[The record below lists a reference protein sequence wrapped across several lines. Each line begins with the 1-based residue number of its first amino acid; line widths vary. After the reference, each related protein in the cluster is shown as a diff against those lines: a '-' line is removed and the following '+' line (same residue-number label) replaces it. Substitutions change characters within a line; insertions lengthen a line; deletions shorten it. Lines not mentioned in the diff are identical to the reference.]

1 MIKFDFQN
9 PAQNDIWREIIKFC
23 MSKPQDTSP
32 EALQYMVAKELGY
45 EASTTACALAA
56 IRFQE
61 ILIMGMS
68 TKIKGE
74 EIACEFFNVP
84 RNEFVAQAWTICKK
98 NNELH
103 RAAIEHYDVIQKEL
117 EIYNVTTKT
126 K

>member
-1 MIKFDFQN
+1 M
-9 PAQNDIWREIIKFC
+9 A
-23 MSKPQDTSP
+23 
-32 EALQYMVAKELGY
+32 
-45 EASTTACALAA
+45 
-56 IRFQE
+56 
-61 ILIMGMS
+61 MS